1 MTETGYVGLNPNS
14 LFVGLLKKCKQ
25 TMEENK
31 FSVSIIYIDEIDK
44 IAISNNNLKDSIGN
58 KGVQEDFLKIFESTT
73 YFCDGGRF
81 SSSRMYDISNVMFI
95 LGGAFSGLEKII
107 EKRIKTNK
115 GKSIGFFKDNV
126 IEQDNNLNILQ
137 QVTTEDLIEYG
148 FLQEFIGRLSN
159 KVILNALTKQDLIKI
174 LTKSQN
180 NVISQYKQVFT
191 EVGINLNILDET
203 IEYVAEQAIKNNT
216 GARGLKIILSS
227 ILNKILFET
236 SSKGSLLITFF

>member
-1 MTETGYVGLNPNS
+1 MNRE
-14 LFVGLLKKCKQ
+14 F
-25 TMEENK
+25 
-31 FSVSIIYIDEIDK
+31 
-44 IAISNNNLKDSIGN
+44 
-58 KGVQEDFLKIFESTT
+58 
-73 YFCDGGRF
+73 
-81 SSSRMYDISNVMFI
+81 DISNVMFI

-107 EKRIKTNK
+107 EARLSIKK
-115 GKSIGFFKDNV
+115 EKSIGFCQKDVTLQENS
-126 IEQDNNLNILQ
+126 NILQ
-137 QVTTEDLIEYG
+137 QVINEDIIKYV
-148 FLQEFIGRLSN
+148 FMAEFVGRLSN

-180 NVISQYKQVFT
+180 NIISQYKQVFT